1 MIIGTYINLS
11 AIVVSLIRTQMFEKD
26 QPTDRSLKVQALV
39 SIFFRDQYESYDFAA
54 ELKKFKDTGDTTRMA
69 MMLQVHF

>member
-1 MIIGTYINLS
+1 
-11 AIVVSLIRTQMFEKD
+11 MFEKD